1 MTHNIFRIQD
11 DDSVM
16 CTFYRIDFIEY
27 MFAGKILLDC
37 NKMSTLKTNF
47 RLKSIDETNK
57 YLLKEVKHDELIKKE
72 AQKDIQKLKLR

>member
-1 MTHNIFRIQD
+1 MTHKIFRIQD

-37 NKMSTLKTNF
+37 NKISTLKTNF

-57 YLLKEVKHDELIKKE
+57 YLLKEVKHNELIKKE

>member
-16 CTFYRIDFIEY
+16 CIFYRIDFIEY
-27 MFAGKILLDC
+27 MFAGKILLDF
-37 NKMSTLKTNF
+37 NKISTLKTNF

>member
-11 DDSVM
+11 DDPVM

-27 MFAGKILLDC
+27 MFAGKILLDF
-37 NKMSTLKTNF
+37 NKISTLKTNF

>member
-16 CTFYRIDFIEY
+16 YTFYRIDFIEY
-27 MFAGKILLDC
+27 MFAGKILLDF
-37 NKMSTLKTNF
+37 NKISTLKTNF

-72 AQKDIQKLKLR
+72 AQKGIQKLKLR